1 MKVNKIIIILLFLLI
16 GGLKTFAQQ
25 DPMYTQ
31 YMNQLLCINPA
42 YAGAKGVTSASLIVR
57 EQWVSWPGNPKTQTL
72 FVHSPINSEMGVGGS
87 IINDKISITNDKGVV
102 NNLGVFGDYSYT
114 ITYPGEKYLSLGLKL
129 GFSFYNAK
137 LSELFLGNN
146 SPYDPAFEDINFRFL
161 PNAGVGV
168 YFSSPKY
175 YIGFSVPK
183 LIMNK
188 ISNSTVQTG
197 TIIREEIHGYLM
209 GGYVFDVN
217 RILKFK
223 PYFTLRIAP
232 NAPISADV
240 TAQFVLVEKLWLG
253 VTYRIGN
260 AFGAM
265 LQVQLNQ
272 QLKLGYAY
280 DLTTNE
286 LGSYNSGTHEILIN
300 YDFSFGR
307 GRVRSPR
314 YF

>member
-1 MKVNKIIIILLFLLI
+1 VSKIRYILLFVILI
-16 GGLKTFAQQ
+16 GGLESMAQQ
-25 DPMYTQ
+25 DPLYTQ
-31 YMNQLLCINPA
+31 YMNQLLSINPA
-42 YAGAKGVTSASLIVR
+42 YAGAKGVTSATLIVR
-57 EQWVSWPGNPKTQTL
+57 EQWVTWPGNPKTQTL
-72 FVHSPINSEMGVGGS
+72 FVHSPLNTEMGIGGS
-87 IINDKISITNDKGVV
+87 IVNDKIGIV

-114 ITYPGEKYLSLGLKL
+114 ITYPGERYLSFGLKA
-129 GFSFYNAK
+129 GFSFYNAP
-137 LSELFLGNN
+137 LSTLFLGN
-146 SPYDPAFEDINFRFL
+146 SSSYDPAFEDIKYKFL

-175 YIGFSVPK
+175 YVGLSVPK
-183 LIMNK
+183 LITNK
-188 ISNSTVQTG
+188 ISTSVETSTV
-197 TIIREEIHGYLM
+197 IKEEMHAFFM

-223 PYFTLRIAP
+223 PYFMVRVTP
-232 NAPISADV
+232 NAPISADI

-253 VTYRIGN
+253 ATYRVGN
-260 AFGAM
+260 SFGLM
-265 LQVQLNQ
+265 LQVQISQ
-272 QLKLGYAY
+272 QLKIGYAY

-286 LGSYNSGTHEILIN
+286 LGTYNSGTHEILIN

>member
-1 MKVNKIIIILLFLLI
+1 
-16 GGLKTFAQQ
+16 
-25 DPMYTQ
+25 MYTQ
-31 YMNQLLCINPA
+31 YMNQILSINPA
-42 YAGAKGVTSASLIVR
+42 YAGAKGVTSATLIVR
-57 EQWVSWPGNPKTQTL
+57 EQWVTWPGNPKTQTL
-72 FVHSPINSEMGVGGS
+72 FVHSPINTEMGVGGS
-87 IINDKISITNDKGVV
+87 IVNDKISITDQKGIV
-102 NNLGVFGDYSYT
+102 NNLGIFGDYSYT
-114 ITYPGEKYLSLGLKL
+114 ITYPGERYLSFGLKA
-129 GFSFYNAK
+129 GFSFYNAQ

-146 SPYDPAFEDINFRFL
+146 SPYDPAFDDIDFKFL

-175 YIGFSVPK
+175 YLGFSIPK
-183 LIMNK
+183 LITNK
-188 ISNSTVQTG
+188 ISYSDVETG
-197 TIIREEIHGYLM
+197 TAIREELHAFFM

-223 PYFTLRIAP
+223 PYFMLRVTP
-232 NAPISADV
+232 NAPISCDV

-253 VTYRIGN
+253 ATYRVGN

-265 LQVQLNQ
+265 LQVQVTQ
-272 QLKLGYAY
+272 QLKIGYAY

-286 LGSYNSGTHEILIN
+286 LGSYNSGTHEVLIN